1 MGALRFPLASS
12 LLLLLPVASAAVNTG
27 ATTTTTFPPP
37 GRLSLGVDYYP
48 EAWSP
53 SEWASD
59 AAAMAAAGI
68 TTVRVAEF
76 AWHSVQPDA
85 AAPYSFAWLD
95 AALDVLAAH
104 NISAIVGTPTAS
116 PPSWL
121 VLSDPTMQLVDVNG
135 DVLRYGSRQGI
146 NHVHAGFRAA
156 TVAVAAALAD
166 HYADDPRVIAFQV
179 DNEIHGEFDYSPL
192 TLAAFQQWL
201 GVKYGG
207 DVSALNAAWGTVFWS
222 HTYNAFE
229 DVPLPWNTLYSSHN
243 PGLALDFRRFLAD
256 VAGDYLELQ
265 ASVLRAHAPNK
276 SITHNCMGL
285 YPNVDYSRFGA
296 ALDAVAF
303 DAYPMDSTA
312 AAYPLSEGTVY
323 AAALGSAM
331 MRAAKGGQP
340 YFVMEMQA
348 SNTGQAVYY
357 GSGYVELYRAFAYA
371 QVANGADG
379 VQFFR
384 WRTTRV
390 GFEQHWEGVLNWDG
404 STSTRR
410 YANVVRMGKEFA
422 TIGPSVAGTRVRSR
436 VAVLHSV
443 ETRWAFAEQGL
454 TSPTPFDPIPQTE
467 AYLAAFRANQVGV
480 DVVYIPAD
488 TGDGGSSSSV
498 AAAAAARASLA
509 ANLSAYDVVLAPT
522 LWVVPD
528 VVAGALNDYVAAG
541 GHLLLTMRSG
551 SKTDTNAY
559 TNLTLPGPFAGLAG
573 VAINEWDP
581 LCSLGEESIALTL
594 NDTTAPG
601 EATTAA
607 AAAAAATYP
616 IDTNQGRICE
626 VLEPTTAA
634 VIGTYTGGYHAGKAA
649 VTHNVVGTNGGTV
662 VYVGSVS
669 SDPDF
674 YEALAGLLAA
684 DAGLAFG
691 PRLPTAVEV
700 SVRDGVAPSTTRCV
714 FVINYNAAPVN
725 ATVPLAGGGTDLIT
739 GQAVG
744 AGGVMA
750 LAPWQVAVVATTQ

>member
-1 MGALRFPLASS
+1 MARGRLPHLA
-12 LLLLLPVASAAVNTG
+12 LLLLL
-27 ATTTTTFPPP
+27 ATTTSTATTAAAAAAPTFPPP
-37 GRLSLGVDYYP
+37 STLTLGVDYYP

-53 SEWASD
+53 SQWAVD

-68 TTVRVAEF
+68 RTVRVAEF
-76 AWHSVQPDA
+76 AWHMVQPDA
-85 AAPYSFAWLD
+85 SSTYSWAWLD

-121 VLSDPTMQLVDVNG
+121 IQSDPTMQLTDING

-146 NHVHAGFRAA
+146 NHVHAGFREA
-156 TVAVAAALAD
+156 TVAIVAALAD
-166 HYADDPRVIAFQV
+166 HYADDDRVIAFQV

-192 TLAAFQQWL
+192 TLSAFQQWL
-201 GVKYGG
+201 GVKYG
-207 DVSALNAAWGTVFWS
+207 DDIANLNAAWGTVFWS

-229 DVPLPWNTLYSSHN
+229 DVPLPWNTLYTSHN

-256 VAGDYLELQ
+256 VGGDYLELQ
-265 ASVLRAHAPNK
+265 VSVLRAHAPLK
-276 SITHNCMGL
+276 AITHNCMGL

-296 ALDAVAF
+296 ALDAVSF
-303 DAYPMDSTA
+303 DAYPIDNTA
-312 AAYPLSEGTVY
+312 AAYPISEGTVY
-323 AAALGSAM
+323 AAATGSAM

-340 YFVMEMQA
+340 FFVMEMQA
-348 SNTGQAVYY
+348 SNTGQAFYY

-410 YANVVRMGKEFA
+410 YANVVRIGKEFA
-422 TIGPSVAGTRVRSR
+422 AIGPSVAGTRVRAR

-454 TSPTPFDPIPQTE
+454 TSTSFDPIPQTE

-488 TGDGGSSSSV
+488 TGDGDSFSSLSSI
-498 AAAAAARASLA
+498 AARRAQLA

-528 VVAGALNDYVAAG
+528 VVAGALDDYVAAG

-551 SKTDTNAY
+551 SKTSTNAY

-581 LCSLGEESIALTL
+581 MCSLGENSISLTL
-594 NDTTAPG
+594 GDDSSAAPG
-601 EATTAA
+601 AATT
-607 AAAAAATYP
+607 TSYLV
-616 IDTNQGRICE
+616 DTVQGRICE
-626 VLEPTTAA
+626 VLEPSTAT
-634 VIGTYTGGYHAGKAA
+634 VIGTYASGYHAGKAA
-649 VTHNVVGTNGGTV
+649 VTHNVVGAKGGTV

-669 SDPDF
+669 SDPAF

-700 SVRDGVAPSTTRCV
+700 SVRDGVAPSTARCV
-714 FVINYNAAPVN
+714 FVINYNAGPAN
-725 ATVPLAGGGTDLIT
+725 ATVPIAGGGTDLLT
-739 GQAVG
+739 GQIVG